1 MKSSGKWFVIIVVAV
16 AVVFASVTW
25 RRYHEENPTGVVG
38 VVERD
43 GDRWM
48 AVVQFE
54 PESVAVVPVGARAL
68 LTVRERP
75 NELLSGIVESIA
87 ADGTTRIRL
96 KERPPAGEGSAIRAT
111 IDSAVVPDMGFE

>member
-1 MKSSGKWFVIIVVAV
+1 MKSSGQWFVIVVVIVAI
-16 AVVFASVTW
+16 VFAVFTW
-25 RRYHEENPTGVVG
+25 RKYHAENPTGVVG

-54 PESVAVVPVGARAL
+54 PASVAIVPVGARAL

-75 NELLSGIVESIA
+75 DELLSGIVESIGT
-87 ADGTTRIRL
+87 DGTTRIRL

-111 IDSAVVPDMGFE
+111 IDSAVVPDKGFE